1 MFVDSEAQLNFLK
14 DNGFNSTSLKLINN
28 GSICGVNPN
37 IFKKNNSQTDQF
49 LKDFSL
55 EKNTIKIIYIGR
67 INIDK
72 GINLLIDT
80 FIELNTKYK
89 NLCLFLVSSII
100 EDNQINLNKH
110 PNIRLVQKRINNPE
124 FFSFELRYLLF
135 T

>member
-1 MFVDSEAQLNFLK
+1 MFVDSKAQLNFLK

-49 LKDFSL
+49 LKDFL

-80 FIELNTKYK
+80 FIKL
-89 NLCLFLVSSII
+89 
-100 EDNQINLNKH
+100 NLNIK
-110 PNIRLVQKRINNPE
+110 IYVYYWLV
-124 FFSFELRYLLF
+124 YY
-135 T
+135 